1 MSRSKGF
8 LDVCHKVGVA
18 IRSFRRGEPVLIRDF
33 DDREAET
40 DLVYPAARVT
50 ASDVARMRNDAGGL
64 VCVALSDT
72 VSKAYDLP
80 FLADAMDH
88 SSAATE
94 DIEYDNHSSFSL
106 TVNHR
111 ETRTGITDLE
121 RAKTIRTLATAAADT
136 ETFDFA
142 ESFRSPGHVHVLR
155 AAPGLLAS
163 RQGHTELSLALAE
176 AADQPP
182 ATVVCEM
189 LDDDTGTALSRAD
202 AKLYAQESGI
212 RYVEGRDITSLLR

>member
-1 MSRSKGF
+1 MSRSEGF
-8 LDVCHKVGVA
+8 LDVCHEVGGA

-50 ASDVARMRNDAGGL
+50 AGDVARMRNDAGGL

-72 VSKAYDLP
+72 ISNAYDLP
-80 FLADAMDH
+80 FLADAVEH
-88 SSAATE
+88 PSAGTA
-94 DIEYDNHSSFSL
+94 DIDYDDHSSFSL

-121 RAKTIRTLATAAADT
+121 RAKTIRALATAAADT

-142 ESFRSPGHVHVLR
+142 ATFRSPGHVHVLR

-176 AADQPP
+176 AADLTP

-202 AKLYAQESGI
+202 AKQYARETGI
-212 RYVEGRDITSLLR
+212 WYVEGRDIVSLLR

>member
-1 MSRSKGF
+1 MSRTRGF
-8 LDVCHKVGVA
+8 LDVCHEVGGA
-18 IRSFRRGEPVLIRDF
+18 IKSFRRGEPVLIRDS

-40 DLVYPAARVT
+40 DLVYPASVVT
-50 ASDVARMRNDAGGL
+50 AGDVARLRNDAGGL

-72 VSKAYDLP
+72 VSRAYDLP
-80 FLADAMDH
+80 FLVDALDH
-88 SSAATE
+88 SSVTTE
-94 DIEYDNHSSFSL
+94 GVEYDDRSSFSL

-121 RAKTIRTLATAAADT
+121 RAKTIRTLASAAADT

-142 ESFRSPGHVHVLR
+142 ASFRSPGHVHVLR
-155 AAPGLLAS
+155 AAPGLLAT

-176 AADQPP
+176 AADHPP

-189 LDDDTGTALSRAD
+189 LDDNTGTALSKPA
-202 AKLYAQESGI
+202 AKRYARETGI
-212 RYVEGRDITSLLR
+212 SYIEGCDLTSVLG

>member
-1 MSRSKGF
+1 M
-8 LDVCHKVGVA
+8 CHEVGGA

-40 DLVYPAARVT
+40 DLVYPAAKVT
-50 ASDVARMRNDAGGL
+50 AGDVARMRNDAGGL

-72 VSKAYDLP
+72 VSNAYDLP
-80 FLADAMDH
+80 FLADAIDH
-88 SSAATE
+88 SSAAGE
-94 DIEYDNHSSFSL
+94 DIEYDDHASFSL

-142 ESFRSPGHVHVLR
+142 ATFRSPGHVHLLR

-176 AADQPP
+176 AADQHP

-189 LDDDTGTALSRAD
+189 LDGETGTALSRAD
-202 AKLYAQESGI
+202 AVQYAQETGTW
-212 RYVEGRDITSLLR
+212 YVEGRDVTSVLR